1 MESHD
6 MINII
11 LTITMCYLV
20 VYVYVYKHIEKFE
33 NCVCPTAPECNCLS
47 YKGGSFANRLFGS
60 SGGTNQSYWTGNR
73 TRGEPGDY
81 MLVGL
86 LYNSTMNKNYKLY
99 GRRTYPGSPQWEYLV
114 VGKDIGGLDIDV
126 PLSNKDEI
134 MDGSIVSIPIDSN
147 QYTVKIYN
155 YNDLIYNSDP
165 NVLYHA

>member
-11 LTITMCYLV
+11 LTITLCYLV
-20 VYVYVYKHIEKFE
+20 TYVYMYKQIDHFD
-33 NCVCPTAPECNCLS
+33 NCVCPTVPECNCIS
-47 YKGGSFANRLFGS
+47 YKGGSFANRMF
-60 SGGTNQSYWTGNR
+60 GNR

-86 LYNSTMNKNYKLY
+86 LYNSTINKNYKLY
-99 GRRTYPGSPQWEYLV
+99 GRRTYPGSPQWEYLI

-134 MDGSIVSIPIDSN
+134 MDGTIVNIPIDSN